1 MKYQKHYLSDDK
13 SPKYCPLQGDRVIQC
28 DSFCA
33 WFDHEN
39 LDCKLIGS
47 LLDIKYELRY
57 LNEKKKGD
65 RDGKREFKH

>member
-1 MKYQKHYLSDDK
+1 MKLQKHYLSEK
-13 SPKYCPLQGDRVIQC
+13 NFEKQCPLQNGNRC
-28 DSFCA
+28 DSYCA